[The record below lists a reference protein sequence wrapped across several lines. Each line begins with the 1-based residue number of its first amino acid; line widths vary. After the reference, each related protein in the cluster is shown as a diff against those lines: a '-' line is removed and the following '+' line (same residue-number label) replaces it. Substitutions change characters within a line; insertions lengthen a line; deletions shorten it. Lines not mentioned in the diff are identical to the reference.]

1 MSDVRPA
8 AMQVLDEQKR
18 LKIMAAAAEL
28 FAAHPFHKVLLSE
41 VAEAAGVGKGTLYIY
56 FKNKEDLYL
65 SVLYSGFAELVE
77 QLQCR
82 LDKNQFGP
90 MENLETAI
98 REMVQ
103 FAYQN
108 PHMFELMR
116 TGPRSSLIDTARW
129 NSKRNEL
136 RALIES
142 IIRSGIADGE
152 FSDPHPDFTARY
164 IPNMIRSVLME
175 GSHNIDART
184 LTEHILRFVRGGLLN
199 LNLSPSM
206 GEEIRDDCRENPGL

>member
-1 MSDVRPA
+1 
-8 AMQVLDEQKR
+8 MQVLDKQKR

-28 FAAHPFHKVLLSE
+28 FAAQPFHKVLLSE
-41 VAEAAGVGKGTLYIY
+41 VAETAGVGKGTLYIY

-65 SVLYSGFAELVE
+65 SVLYSGFAELIE
-77 QLQCR
+77 RMQRR

-108 PHMFELMR
+108 PHMFDLMR
-116 TGPRSSLIDTARW
+116 TGPWRSLMDSVQWD
-129 NSKRNEL
+129 SKRNEL
-136 RALIES
+136 RTLIES

-164 IPNMIRSVLME
+164 IPNMVRSVMME
-175 GSHNIDART
+175 GFQNIDARI
-184 LTEHILRFVRGGLLN
+184 LTEHILRFVRAGLQNAN
-199 LNLSPSM
+199 LPPSV
-206 GEEIRDDCRENPGL
+206 GEEMHGDSR

>member
-1 MSDVRPA
+1 
-8 AMQVLDEQKR
+8 MQVLDEQKR
-18 LKIMAAAAEL
+18 LKIIAAAAEL

-41 VAEAAGVGKGTLYIY
+41 VAEGAGVGKGTLYIY

-77 QLQCR
+77 RMQRR

-90 MENLETAI
+90 IENLEAAI
-98 REMVQ
+98 REIVQ

-108 PHMFELMR
+108 PHMFDLMR
-116 TGPRSSLIDTARW
+116 TGPRSSLIDSARW
-129 NSKRNEL
+129 DSKRNEL
-136 RALIES
+136 RTLIES

-164 IPNMIRSVLME
+164 IPNMVRSVMME
-175 GSHNIDART
+175 GFQNIDART
-184 LTEHILRFVRGGLLN
+184 LTEHILRFVRAGLQISN
-199 LNLSPSM
+199 LPPSV
-206 GEEIRDDCRENPGL
+206 GEGMHGDSR

>member
-1 MSDVRPA
+1 
-8 AMQVLDEQKR
+8 MQVLDKQKR

-28 FAAHPFHKVLLSE
+28 FAAQPFHKVLLSE

-65 SVLYSGFAELVE
+65 SVLYSGFAELIE
-77 QLQCR
+77 RMQRR

-108 PHMFELMR
+108 PHMFDLMR

-129 NSKRNEL
+129 DSKRNEL

-164 IPNMIRSVLME
+164 IPNMVRSVMME
-175 GSHNIDART
+175 GFQNIDARI
-184 LTEHILRFVRGGLLN
+184 LTEHILRFVRAGLQNAN
-199 LNLSPSM
+199 LPPSV
-206 GEEIRDDCRENPGL
+206 GEEMHGDSR

>member
-1 MSDVRPA
+1 
-8 AMQVLDEQKR
+8 MQVLDKQKR

-28 FAAHPFHKVLLSE
+28 FAAQPFHKVLLSE

-65 SVLYSGFAELVE
+65 SVLYSGFAELIE
-77 QLQCR
+77 RMQRR

-108 PHMFELMR
+108 PHMFDLMR
-116 TGPRSSLIDTARW
+116 TGPWRSLMDSVQWD
-129 NSKRNEL
+129 SKRNEL
-136 RALIES
+136 RTLIES

-164 IPNMIRSVLME
+164 IPNMVRSVMME
-175 GSHNIDART
+175 GFQNIDARI
-184 LTEHILRFVRGGLLN
+184 LTEHILRFVRAGLQNAN
-199 LNLSPSM
+199 LPPSV
-206 GEEIRDDCRENPGL
+206 GEEMHGDSR

>member
-1 MSDVRPA
+1 
-8 AMQVLDEQKR
+8 MQVRDKQKR
-18 LKIMAAAAEL
+18 LKIMAAAADL

-41 VAEAAGVGKGTLYIY
+41 VAEAAGVGKGTLYVY

-77 QLQCR
+77 RMQRR
-82 LDKNQFGP
+82 LDKNQFSP
-90 MENLETAI
+90 MENLEAAI

-116 TGPRSSLIDTARW
+116 TGPLPSLIDSAQW
-129 NSKRNEL
+129 DSKRNEL
-136 RALIES
+136 RTLIES

-152 FSDPHPDFTARY
+152 ISDPHPDYTARF
-164 IPNMIRSVLME
+164 IPSMVRSALIE
-175 GSHNIDART
+175 GAQNIDART
-184 LTEHILRFVRGGLLN
+184 LTEHILRFVRAGLLN
-199 LNLSPSM
+199 SDLQPSV
-206 GEEIRDDCRENPGL
+206 GEGINGDSR

>member
-1 MSDVRPA
+1 
-8 AMQVLDEQKR
+8 MQVLDKQKR

-28 FAAHPFHKVLLSE
+28 FAAQPFHKVLLSE

-65 SVLYSGFAELVE
+65 SVLYSGFAELIE
-77 QLQCR
+77 RMQRR

-108 PHMFELMR
+108 PHMFDLMR
-116 TGPRSSLIDTARW
+116 TGPWRSLMDSVQWD
-129 NSKRNEL
+129 SKRNEL
-136 RALIES
+136 RTLIES

-164 IPNMIRSVLME
+164 IPNMVRSVLME
-175 GSHNIDART
+175 GFQNIDART
-184 LTEHILRFVRGGLLN
+184 LTEHILRFVRAGLLN
-199 LNLSPSM
+199 KHPPRRP
-206 GEEIRDDCRENPGL
+206 GEAVGTLDSESGGKKIES